1 MFSESADSV
10 YAICKVCNVKIR
22 KRPHNAGN
30 MLRHIRLKHPESYIS
45 PTEHPESYIAPPSD
59 VKAVEENKITAMPEE
74 LQILAKMLGKDS
86 GSPPEGESEC
96 DGGNM
101 ETDISSN
108 KADSRLEL
116 NSAVP
121 CLDKVNT
128 KVMCKLTAMPEE
140 LQILGNMLGKDC
152 GSPPRIGFGVRAEL
166 WRQIFQE

>member
-1 MFSESADSV
+1 
-10 YAICKVCNVKIR
+10 
-22 KRPHNAGN
+22 

-45 PTEHPESYIAPPSD
+45 PTEHPESYIAPPSA
-59 VKAVEENKITAMPEE
+59 VKAVEENKITAIPVE
-74 LQILAKMLGKDS
+74 LQIFAKMLGKDC
-86 GSPPEGESEC
+86 GSPSEGESEC

-128 KVMCKLTAMPEE
+128 KVMCKLTVTPPEECGWKWDGNMETDMSRMAGRGNILSDTESVAGSSMPEPDDNE
-140 LQILGNMLGKDC
+140 CC
-152 GSPPRIGFGVRAEL
+152 GRECALRG
-166 WRQIFQE
+166 